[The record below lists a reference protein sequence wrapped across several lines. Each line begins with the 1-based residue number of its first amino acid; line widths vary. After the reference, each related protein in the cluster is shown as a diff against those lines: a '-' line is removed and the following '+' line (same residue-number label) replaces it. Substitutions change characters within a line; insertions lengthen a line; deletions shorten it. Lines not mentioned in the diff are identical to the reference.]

1 MGAMADTLTR
11 PAPQVAREPAHGRPV
26 AIVGI
31 AVALWTALLGVCCLV
46 CVTLTAWVT
55 AAHHSDAV
63 RPPVATAVQAWLLAH
78 HAALAITGG
87 TVGIVPLGLTAGLG
101 ALLVRGGR
109 QAARL
114 SGAQDLF
121 DCLATA
127 LAVALPYGVLAA
139 LLTKPAGWGQ
149 VRPDALQALAGA
161 FILAF
166 VCAGAGALRESGQ
179 GAAAAGRLPADV
191 RQAARAGLAAVGVI
205 IGVGALLV
213 VVGLAAHA
221 KRASTLMGSLHG
233 GVSAVVLM
241 ALVSIA
247 YVPNLAIWGS
257 AWSVGPG
264 FAVGAKTSVAMGGVH
279 LGALPA
285 VPLLAA
291 IPQSAPRIGLL
302 AIAAPI
308 GAGLL
313 AGWLLKCASVEWTW
327 GFASGAIAG
336 AMLGVLAWLSGGP
349 LGPGRMAQLGPSAW
363 QVGFA
368 VAIEV
373 GVIAAASVWLLG
385 WREHRGGHAP
395 GVTAAPAE

>member
-1 MGAMADTLTR
+1 MGVMADTLTR
-11 PAPQVAREPAHGRPV
+11 PAPQVARGPAHGRPI
-26 AIVGI
+26 AIVGM

-46 CVTLTAWVT
+46 CVTLAAWIT
-55 AAHHSDAV
+55 AAHHSDAM
-63 RPPVATAVQAWLLAH
+63 RPPVASAVQAWLLAH
-78 HAALAITGG
+78 HAALAISGG

-114 SGAQDLF
+114 SDAQDLF
-121 DCLATA
+121 DCLAVA
-127 LAVALPYGVLAA
+127 LAVALPYGVIAA
-139 LLTKPAGWGQ
+139 LLTKLAAWGQ

-161 FILAF
+161 FILAS
-166 VCAGAGALRESGQ
+166 VCAGLGALRETGQ

-191 RQAARAGLAAVGVI
+191 RHAARAGIAAVAVI
-205 IGVGALLV
+205 VGVGALLV
-213 VVGLAAHA
+213 VVGLAGHTN
-221 KRASTLMGSLHG
+221 RASALMGSLHG
-233 GVSAVVLM
+233 GVSAAVLM

-247 YVPNLAIWGS
+247 YVPNLAVWGS

-291 IPQSAPRIGLL
+291 VPHSAPPLGML

-313 AGWLLKCASVEWTW
+313 AGWLLKRTGADWTW
-327 GFASGAIAG
+327 GFAAGAITG
-336 AMLGVLAWLSGGP
+336 ATLGVLAWLSAGP

-363 QVGFA
+363 QVGLA
-368 VAIEV
+368 AAAEV
-373 GVIAAASVWLLG
+373 GVLAAATAWLLG
-385 WREHRGGHAP
+385 WRDHQAASARSD
-395 GVTAAPAE
+395 TAAPQE